1 MTTKGKYDSSQ
12 MLHLLMENI
21 IKYQFERMR
30 IAIILFALILPQVS
44 FCKVVKTE
52 KKEIVGGVINS
63 ITSEMILNADVYLMT
78 EDSTRIDSAKTVNGQ
93 LGVGVCGRFSLNAP
107 GNGKYIV
114 CIKHPKYETIYIRN
128 YSAIRALL
136 MILIINNLWQFR
148 CCTSSI

>member
-63 ITSEMILNADVYLMT
+63 ITSEMILNADVYLLT
-78 EDSTRIDSAKTVNGQ
+78 QDSTRIDSAKTANGQ
-93 LGVGVCGRFSLNAP
+93 LGWLEYLA
-107 GNGKYIV
+107 
-114 CIKHPKYETIYIRN
+114 
-128 YSAIRALL
+128 
-136 MILIINNLWQFR
+136 
-148 CCTSSI
+148 